1 MHTIKQTI
9 EVDISKIDW
18 KTHFRY
24 EIESWLSST
33 KRGMDYEDMIEYSID
48 LEKAILKEDLSFF
61 DEWEVCYMFLY
72 FNQNHFTWPTDLI
85 GDLSTRYF
93 KSNLELALKYK
104 DKIYKTFI

>member
-1 MHTIKQTI
+1 
-9 EVDISKIDW
+9 
-18 KTHFRY
+18 
-24 EIESWLSST
+24 
-33 KRGMDYEDMIEYSID
+33 MDYDDMIEYSID